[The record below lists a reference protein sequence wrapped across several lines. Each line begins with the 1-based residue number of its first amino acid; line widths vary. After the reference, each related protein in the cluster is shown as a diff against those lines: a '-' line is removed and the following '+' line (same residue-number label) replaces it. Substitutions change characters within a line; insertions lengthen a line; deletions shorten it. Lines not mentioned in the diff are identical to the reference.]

1 MNCIYCGAELTKE
14 DFCPHC
20 SADVKIYKKI
30 IRASNYYYNEGLA
43 KASVRDL
50 SGAIYSLNKSLH
62 FNKLNTQARN
72 LLGLIYFEMGE
83 TVSAL
88 SEWVISRNFQSER
101 NDAERYLDAIQKNP
115 AKLETINQ
123 TIKKYNQA
131 LMYCRQNSQDLAV
144 IQLKKVLSLNPNLI
158 KGHQLLALLYIQAG
172 KYDQAKKYLRAAGKI
187 DSSNT
192 LTLRYLKEVNHM
204 LKGDSTGKKNE
215 KNEDL
220 VSYKNGNETIIQP
233 THFKESSAV
242 SNIINIAIGVVIGV
256 FITCFLIVPGV
267 KHVAQSEADAA
278 VREANDT
285 ISTKEQTI
293 NSLQSQIDDLNT
305 KVSDADTA
313 SKDNDSKVAA
323 YEQLLNAYVSFTQ
336 GDVKTAGDA
345 LASLNTQYLSDTAK
359 ATYDSINATVNAQYI
374 QTAYNDGYSA
384 YSQQNYTDA
393 VTNLEKVVSMDET
406 FNDGNAV
413 YYLAQSYRNLGQND
427 KAAEYYQKL
436 IAAYPNT
443 ERASNAQRYLDAMG
457 VTTNTTG
464 ADTADANTTGADT
477 TGADTTGADTTGA
490 DTTGSDTGNADQ
502 AAAQ

>member
-1 MNCIYCGAELTKE
+1 MNCIYCGAELTKA

-50 SGAIYSLNKSLH
+50 SGALYSLNKSLH
-62 FNKLNTQARN
+62 FNKMNTQARN

-88 SEWVISRNFQSER
+88 SEWVISRNFQPSH

-131 LMYCRQNSQDLAV
+131 LMYCKQNSQDLAI
-144 IQLKKVLSLNPNLI
+144 IQLKKVLSLNPKLI
-158 KGHQLLALLYIQAG
+158 KGHQLLALLYIQDG
-172 KYDQAKKYLRAAGKI
+172 KYEQAKKYLRAAGKI

-204 LKGDSTGKKNE
+204 LKGDSSSKKSD

-220 VSYKNGNETIIQP
+220 VSYRNGNETIIQP
-233 THFKESSAV
+233 THHFKESSAV
-242 SNIINIAIGVVIGV
+242 SIIINTVIGVVIGV
-256 FITCFLIVPGV
+256 FITCFLIVPGI
-267 KHVAQSEADAA
+267 KHVARSDADAA

-285 ISTKEQTI
+285 ISTKDQTI
-293 NSLQSQIDDLNT
+293 KSLQSQVDTLNA
-305 KVSDADTA
+305 KVSTADSA
-313 SKDNDSKVAA
+313 SKDNDSKIAA
-323 YEQLLNAYVSFTQ
+323 YEQLLSAYTSYTQ
-336 GDVKTAGDA
+336 GNAKAAGDT
-345 LASLNTQYLSDTAK
+345 LAGINTQLLSDAAK
-359 ATYDSINATVNAQYI
+359 ATYNSINSTVNAQYI
-374 QTAYNDGYSA
+374 QAAYNDGTSA
-384 YSQQNYTDA
+384 YNKKDYATA
-393 VTNLEKVVSMDET
+393 VTNLEKVVASDAN
-406 FNDGNAV
+406 FSDGNAV
-413 YYLAQSYRNLGQND
+413 YYLAQSYRALNQND

-443 ERASNAQRYLDAMG
+443 SRAANAQKYLKDMG
-457 VTTNTTG
+457 ITTTPPATNTGGTTPAG
-464 ADTADANTTGADT
+464 ADNGNTAPAGADNG
-477 TGADTTGADTTGA
+477 TGDEP
-490 DTTGSDTGNADQ
+490 
-502 AAAQ
+502 AAQ